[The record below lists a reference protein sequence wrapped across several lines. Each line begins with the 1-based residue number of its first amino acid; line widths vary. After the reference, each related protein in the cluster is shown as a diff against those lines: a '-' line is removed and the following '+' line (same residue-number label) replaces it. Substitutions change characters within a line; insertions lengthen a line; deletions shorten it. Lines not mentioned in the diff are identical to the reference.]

1 MIMTIMVLEQQT
13 EKFLVFNKSKEYYN
27 DNN

>member
-13 EKFLVFNKSKEYYN
+13 ESFLFFNKSKEYYN